1 MATSEMTSLLF
12 RLPETLK
19 DKLSKRAKQENRSIN
34 AMLLEIVSKEL
45 NEQPSQQT
53 SDVALEHRHFLG
65 RLISPKQFAEL
76 DGLVKLDGIY
86 YRYLIESNRPFDP
99 TVNYT
104 VIEALGNIL
113 TLRPLSQE

>member
-12 RLPETLK
+12 RLPEALK
-19 DKLSKRAKQENRSIN
+19 EKLTTRAKQENRSVN

-45 NEQPSQQT
+45 AESPSQ
-53 SDVALEHRHFLG
+53 SDSDTALEHRHFLG
-65 RLISPKQFAEL
+65 RLISPKQFDEL
-76 DGLVKLDGIY
+76 DGLVKIDGIY